1 VTRHTLVRRFL
12 LTLLLALSVAT
23 LWPSEALA
31 QRAVR
36 RPSGR
41 SVAIVARPT
50 YYYPRFYYSS
60 FGYPGYYWPYYY
72 GGFYDPFFWG
82 QYRYP
87 PPYYG
92 RYYYDDTG
100 SAHLKVTPRNAQV
113 YVDGYFAGIVDNFDG
128 SFQRLDVDAGEHE
141 LQFYLEGYRPFSV
154 KVLFVRGRT
163 VKITQTMEPL
173 APGDPAPAPP
183 KPDDSIAR
191 AQPYRGPG
199 TAGTVPRGRQM
210 PPAQGRAGQ
219 PTDFGSLLLRVR
231 PADASVFVD
240 GEPWSAPQGEDQFV
254 IELTEGPHRIEVRKS
269 GFQTYSSTVRVRRG
283 ETVRLNVSLTTGDA
297 ISGS

>member
-1 VTRHTLVRRFL
+1 VTRHTFVRRSL
-12 LTLLLALSVAT
+12 LTLFVALVAAT
-23 LWPSEALA
+23 LWPSEAQA

-41 SVAIVARPT
+41 SVAVFARPT
-50 YYYPRFYYSS
+50 FYYPRVYYSS
-60 FGYPGYYWPYYY
+60 FWYPRYYWPYYY

-87 PPYYG
+87 SPYYG
-92 RYYYDDTG
+92 RYYYDATG
-100 SAHLKVTPRNAQV
+100 SAQLKVTPRHAQV

-141 LQFYLEGYRPFSV
+141 LQFYLEGYRPFSL
-154 KVLFVRGRT
+154 KVLFARGRT
-163 VKITQTMEPL
+163 VKITHAMEPL

-183 KPDDSIAR
+183 QPDESAAR
-191 AQPYRGPG
+191 AQPYRGPVG
-199 TAGTVPRGRQM
+199 ARGRQM
-210 PPAQGRAGQ
+210 PPPQGRPGQ

-231 PADASVFVD
+231 PADASVLVD

-297 ISGS
+297 ISGF

>member
-1 VTRHTLVRRFL
+1 VTRHTLVRRSL
-12 LTLLLALSVAT
+12 LVLLVALSVAT
-23 LWPSEALA
+23 LWPSKALA

-41 SVAIVARPT
+41 SVAVVARPT
-50 YYYPRFYYSS
+50 YYYPYHYPRYYYSS
-60 FGYPGYYWPYYY
+60 FWYPSYYWPYYY
-72 GGFYDPFFWG
+72 GGFYEPFFWG
-82 QYRYP
+82 PYRYP

-92 RYYYDDTG
+92 HYYYDDTG
-100 SAHLKVTPRNAQV
+100 SAQLKVSPRNAQV

-141 LQFYLEGYRPFSV
+141 LQFYLEGYRPFSL

-163 VKITQTMEPL
+163 VKITHTMEPL

-183 KPDDSIAR
+183 KPDDSAAR
-191 AQPYRGPG
+191 SQPYRGPVS
-199 TAGTVPRGRQM
+199 ARGRQM
-210 PPAQGRAGQ
+210 PPPQGRPGQ

-240 GEPWSAPQGEDQFV
+240 GEPWNAPQGEDQFV

-297 ISGS
+297 ISGF